1 MPEAGILRKKGDKS
15 TRAKKRR
22 EKALFT
28 LGIYLTVLTGT
39 VLSGII
45 SGAALKEIFANIS
58 TSIVGIMV
66 FVYYYLKD
74 NGKMVE
80 NILAK
85 RIFIIFFMLSNVIVA
100 VIAVREGMGHAV
112 PCHALLM
119 LQYMVLSPGAAGNIR
134 KVIFHAVLGILLAFI
149 ISEVKRKKLFIYA
162 AVILTALTVVLLLVL
177 YRFDFYE
184 LACNKEYVG
193 LCTAGN
199 IILLTAAWITYCI
212 DKKHEHMVLSGLFD
226 IDSELMQRIM
236 EHSSYLYSH
245 SVQNGRLSYK
255 AAAFMG
261 FGCLQVQAG
270 FTMKQEGFI
279 VKKGI

>member
-85 RIFIIFFMLSNVIVA
+85 RIFIIFFMLSNVIVALESVVQTGTIWMLAVA

-212 DKKHEHMVLSGLFD
+212 DKKHED
-226 IDSELMQRIM
+226 RK
-236 EHSSYLYSH
+236 
-245 SVQNGRLSYK
+245 SV
-255 AAAFMG
+255 
-261 FGCLQVQAG
+261 V
-270 FTMKQEGFI
+270 
-279 VKKGI
+279 